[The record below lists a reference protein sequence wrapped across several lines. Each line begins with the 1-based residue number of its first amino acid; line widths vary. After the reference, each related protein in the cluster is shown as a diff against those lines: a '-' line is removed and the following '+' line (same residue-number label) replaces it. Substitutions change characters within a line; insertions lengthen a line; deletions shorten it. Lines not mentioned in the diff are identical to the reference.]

1 MKWARKICTKDI
13 FKTLK
18 ITIAIS
24 IVVIT
29 IIFMNFKPA
38 YKVTLSGKTI
48 GFISNKELV
57 NEEINKYTNDI
68 TGNVVDKKITDYPEY
83 KFQFISRTQET
94 NENEVIKIIEE
105 NSIITYKTYAINF
118 NGEQKAIIDS
128 QEEADNIINEIKK
141 DLNEEIELN
150 FDITEIYS
158 NDFNI
163 TSEEDTKKNLNEIK
177 LNKVAEYENK
187 KIQEAQKV
195 AQSLEENKK
204 VNSSWK
210 LEIPK
215 IGLEATI
222 VEGTASSTLNKY
234 IGHFSETLREGG
246 NIGLAAH
253 NGGYRVNYFANIN
266 SLVPGDIIYYTY
278 NGVTRTYSVVS
289 QQIIE
294 DTNWMVFEQT
304 GIDILTLITCV
315 DNAPE
320 SRLCVQ
326 AIRTN

>member
-204 VNSSWK
+204 SK
-210 LEIPK
+210 
-215 IGLEATI
+215 
-222 VEGTASSTLNKY
+222 
-234 IGHFSETLREGG
+234 
-246 NIGLAAH
+246 
-253 NGGYRVNYFANIN
+253 
-266 SLVPGDIIYYTY
+266 
-278 NGVTRTYSVVS
+278 
-289 QQIIE
+289 
-294 DTNWMVFEQT
+294 
-304 GIDILTLITCV
+304 
-315 DNAPE
+315 
-320 SRLCVQ
+320 
-326 AIRTN
+326 